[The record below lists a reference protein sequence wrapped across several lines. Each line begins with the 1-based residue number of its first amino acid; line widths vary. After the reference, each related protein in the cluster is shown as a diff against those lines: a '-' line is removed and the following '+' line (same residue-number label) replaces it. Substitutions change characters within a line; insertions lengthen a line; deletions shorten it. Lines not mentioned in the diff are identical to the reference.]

1 MKLKF
6 TLLALTLTFFSIS
19 AQSKVGTVNSD
30 LIIGKMPQMKQVLKR
45 VDNYAKK
52 LDSTFQIK
60 FKGYQEKIDNY
71 KKTQSTST
79 LDQNKKKYNE
89 IVAIEQE
96 MQKFRENGSKM
107 MQLKRDGFM
116 RPLYK
121 KLSEVIEVIA
131 KEKGYSQILTTNGN
145 QFAYID
151 PNHDIT
157 KLVLEKLGIKDE
169 K

>member
-1 MKLKF
+1 MKFKI
-6 TLLALTLTFFSIS
+6 TLIALILSVSFIN
-19 AQSKVGTVNSD
+19 AQTKVGTVNSD

-52 LDSTFQIK
+52 LDSTFKIK
-60 FKGYQEKIDNY
+60 FKGYQEKIDAY

-89 IVAIEQE
+89 ILALEQE
-96 MQKFRENGSKM
+96 MQKFKENGAKM
-107 MQLKRDGFM
+107 MQFRRDELI

-121 KLSEVIEVIA
+121 KAGEVITAIA
-131 KEKGYSQILTTNGN
+131 KEKGYSQILTTSGN

-151 PNHDIT
+151 LEHDIT
-157 KLVLEKLGIKDE
+157 KLVLEKLGIKE
-169 K
+169 